1 MIVTRE
7 NYPHLHAAFLEIELD
22 NGGHHVN
29 RIAAGQG
36 LPEPIDL
43 ERFEVPEA
51 WSHLTPGADLA
62 LGRLQEGSDVDFE
75 TFVCGD
81 QDEAEA
87 IEKRQGDLAE
97 ARILLNDWFNGW
109 QPEDAPYAIPSTASG
124 GAAK

>member
-43 ERFEVPEA
+43 ERFEVPGA
-51 WSHLTPGADLA
+51 WSHLAPGADRALA
-62 LGRLQEGSDVDFE
+62 RLKEQSEDDLE

-81 QDEAEA
+81 QDSAEE
-87 IEKRQGDLAE
+87 IEKRQGDLSE

-109 QPEDAPYAIPSTASG
+109 QPEDAPYALPSTPRGG
-124 GAAK
+124 GA